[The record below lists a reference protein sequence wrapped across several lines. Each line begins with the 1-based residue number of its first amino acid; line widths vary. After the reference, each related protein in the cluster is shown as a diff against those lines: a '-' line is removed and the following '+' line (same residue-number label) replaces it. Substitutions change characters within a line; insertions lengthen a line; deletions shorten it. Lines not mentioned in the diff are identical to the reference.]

1 MTEVDKENLSLE
13 DAVLS
18 YRNEY
23 RVERIFSRLK
33 GRLNITPLFVRKDHQ
48 IQGMTYLLTLCV
60 RVLTLVEFVVQR
72 SLKEEKKELSGM
84 HPENRKKTTANPSAE
99 KILKAFSKIN
109 LTIILDIEGNVV
121 LRSLKG
127 LSNLQ
132 NDILHAL
139 NFDPS
144 IYLQLKN

>member
-1 MTEVDKENLSLE
+1 M
-13 DAVLS
+13 
-18 YRNEY
+18 
-23 RVERIFSRLK
+23 
-33 GRLNITPLFVRKDHQ
+33 
-48 IQGMTYLLTLCV
+48 
-60 RVLTLVEFVVQR
+60 TLVEFVVQR

-84 HPENRKKTTANPSAE
+84 HPENRKKTTATPSAE

-144 IYLQLKN
+144 IYLQLEN